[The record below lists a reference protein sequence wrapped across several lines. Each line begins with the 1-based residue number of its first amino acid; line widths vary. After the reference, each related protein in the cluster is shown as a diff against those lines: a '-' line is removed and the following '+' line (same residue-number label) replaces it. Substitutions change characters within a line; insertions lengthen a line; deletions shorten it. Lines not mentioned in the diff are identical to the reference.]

1 MISGVQNHLSSVQ
14 TIENVPPE
22 ERVGPARG
30 LSIPQVDLKAEYAA
44 IRDEID
50 AAIADVIRETAFI
63 RGPFTAAFEKEW
75 ASYCGASHA
84 VGCANGTAA
93 IELALAAL
101 GVGPGDEVITTPMT
115 FIATVEAIIH
125 VGATPVLADVD
136 PATCNLSPRTVA
148 AVLTPRTRAV
158 VPVALYGQPANLTA
172 FRALAREH
180 NLKLVEDA
188 AQAQGAA
195 WAGRRTGSDGTADA
209 STFSFYPGKNLGA
222 YGDAGA
228 LVTAD
233 PAVADLARRLAD
245 HGRAEKYT
253 HGMVGHNYRLDG
265 LQAAIL
271 SAKLRHLD
279 EWNDARCRLAAR
291 YDALLAPLEERGLL
305 RIVGQAAE
313 AYSVYHLYVV
323 RVAPPASPGRD
334 SVWAALR
341 QRGVEA
347 QVHYPVPL
355 HLQPALAHLGYA
367 RGAFPEAERAA
378 DEVLSLPLFP
388 LMTEEQQDHVVT
400 ALYEALDG

>member
-1 MISGVQNHLSSVQ
+1 MQKSSAGVQ
-14 TIENVPPE
+14 TIANVPPE

-30 LSIPQVDLKAEYAA
+30 LSIPQVDLKAEYAE
-44 IRDEID
+44 IGEEID
-50 AAIADVIRETAFI
+50 AAIAEVIQETAFI
-63 RGPFTAAFEKEW
+63 RGPFTAKFEQEW
-75 ASYCGASHA
+75 AAYCGASHA

-101 GVGPGDEVITTPMT
+101 GIGAGDEVITTPMT
-115 FIATVEAIIH
+115 FIATVEAIAH
-125 VGATPVLADVD
+125 TGATPVLVDVD
-136 PATCNLSPRTVA
+136 ARTCNLSPRTVA
-148 AVLTPRTRAV
+148 AALTPRTRAI

-180 NLKLVEDA
+180 DLQLIEDA

-195 WAGRRTGSDGTADA
+195 WSGRRTGSDGTADA

-233 PAVADLARRLAD
+233 PQVADRARRLAD

-253 HGMVGHNYRLDG
+253 HGMVGYNYRLDG
-265 LQAAIL
+265 LQAAVL

-279 EWNDARCRLAAR
+279 DWNEARRRLAAR
-291 YDALLAPLEERGLL
+291 YDALLAPLVERGLL
-305 RIVGQAAE
+305 QLVGQAPE
-313 AYSVYHLYVV
+313 AHSVYHLYVV
-323 RVAPPASPGRD
+323 RIPAPPASPGREA
-334 SVWAALR
+334 VWAALR

-367 RGAFPEAERAA
+367 QGTFPKAERAA

-388 LMTEEQQDHVVT
+388 LMTEEQQDRVVA
-400 ALYEALDG
+400 ALHAALGA